1 MAQTR
6 VGLASICAHMGGPL
20 SGTVYARSSAQRTV
34 VPSLFGW
41 ALWALSPRLDDLC
54 WLRVVVVGLA
64 LPVVPQPHVGLD
76 VHRVVLFNVDV
87 HRHQS
92 VGDDN

>member
-1 MAQTR
+1 M
-6 VGLASICAHMGGPL
+6 LASAIRIADA
-20 SGTVYARSSAQRTV
+20 TSAE
-34 VPSLFGW
+34 VPFCSVWL
-41 ALWALSPRLDDLC
+41 LWGLSPRLHDLC
-54 WLRVVVVGLA
+54 WLRGVAVELA
-64 LPVVPQPHVGLD
+64 LPMVPHPHVGLD

>member
-1 MAQTR
+1 MR
-6 VGLASICAHMGGPL
+6 YLVHSRRWRICAVLLGG
-20 SGTVYARSSAQRTV
+20 
-34 VPSLFGW
+34 
-41 ALWALSPRLDDLC
+41 ALWAISPRLDDRC
-54 WLRVVVVGLA
+54 RFGVVAVELA
-64 LPVVPQPHVGLD
+64 LPMVPQPHVGLD